1 MKIIDLF
8 SGVGGL
14 SSGFE
19 KFGFVN
25 ILSIDNWEDAIKTYN
40 HNRKNKNGLSE
51 DIRIFKN
58 QGILSLKKNHKIDG
72 VLGGPPCQG
81 FSSAR
86 LSDHK
91 EENRKLNFN
100 RNNLIFD
107 FLDVI
112 KIIKPTFFVI
122 ENVRG
127 FLTIDKGS
135 FFQDILRLIN
145 EIGYNTNYKLIDTS
159 EYLIPQKRKRVFV
172 VGIKNKK
179 FNFPSKH
186 KKKISAYDAIGDLP
200 SHSSKV
206 YLGNAKTDYQKK
218 SRGDSKILFNHEITK
233 HSDQTIRIISKIPN
247 GGNIKHLHSKFWK
260 IRKFNKAFQRMDKD
274 NPSLT
279 VDTGHRNYFHYQLNR
294 IPTVRENAR
303 LQSFPDCFEFLGSK
317 TSQYK
322 QVGNAVPPIFS
333 LELAKEIFNQIK

>member
-1 MKIIDLF
+1 M
-8 SGVGGL
+8 
-14 SSGFE
+14 
-19 KFGFVN
+19 
-25 ILSIDNWEDAIKTYN
+25 
-40 HNRKNKNGLSE
+40 
-51 DIRIFKN
+51 
-58 QGILSLKKNHKIDG
+58 SLKKNHKIDG

>member
-1 MKIIDLF
+1 MQY
-8 SGVGGL
+8 
-14 SSGFE
+14 
-19 KFGFVN
+19 
-25 ILSIDNWEDAIKTYN
+25 KTYN

-86 LSDHK
+86 LSDYK

-135 FFQDILRLIN
+135 FFQGILTLIN

-159 EYLIPQKRKRVFV
+159 EYLITKTKRVF
-172 VGIKNKK
+172 I
-179 FNFPSKH
+179 
-186 KKKISAYDAIGDLP
+186 
-200 SHSSKV
+200 
-206 YLGNAKTDYQKK
+206 
-218 SRGDSKILFNHEITK
+218 
-233 HSDQTIRIISKIPN
+233 
-247 GGNIKHLHSKFWK
+247 
-260 IRKFNKAFQRMDKD
+260 
-274 NPSLT
+274 
-279 VDTGHRNYFHYQLNR
+279 
-294 IPTVRENAR
+294 
-303 LQSFPDCFEFLGSK
+303 
-317 TSQYK
+317 
-322 QVGNAVPPIFS
+322 
-333 LELAKEIFNQIK
+333 